1 MSSSAD
7 LVPSV
12 PHKDDIPIH
21 KSAIPLL
28 VVPQGGFM
36 TVSSDS
42 SVLAQ
47 VTATRTYSLLSSLGV
62 NTHLA
67 SWDLP
72 SWGITGTWAGAEA
85 KILAE
90 LQYIG
95 VTNIRNSTPQ
105 GSAQLSEVTDFAKAG
120 YKFELV
126 QTATNG
132 SVNVSTDIS
141 TLAALQSSVPG
152 SILGYEGSNEYNT
165 NGYVLNGQ
173 YSYGNLAWGAYDD
186 QVSRAALQA
195 NSSLSGVSY
204 IAASTSTVSSAPWV
218 GSYVDKSNW
227 HVYAGYGQQLQSN
240 MVGAVAAAQATASGK
255 PVIISEAG
263 SSSASYNQTNW
274 GFVGDEYTQAI
285 IDTNAVLD
293 AFNDGASQT
302 FLYEL
307 MDDNSTGGLEDNF
320 GLFNVDG
327 TAKQAAWGIHNLT
340 TLLADSGTT
349 ASTFA
354 TSSMTFTLSGLPTTA
369 SDMLLQK
376 SSGTYDLVLWNSG
389 ATVWNTTTNT
399 EAYVASS
406 NVSVQLDGVHQTVRV
421 YNLMASTNAIQ
432 TFTDVSS
439 FSVGLSK
446 DPLIVEI
453 SSGTVGS
460 VPGATQLGSGSNDL
474 ALQMSEDAYQGDAQF
489 TVSVDGTQIGGTQT
503 VVASHAAGQQQE
515 FDVLGNWSSGSHQVK
530 ITFLNDAYG
539 GSAATDRNLY
549 VNSATYNG
557 STVSNAASALYWTG
571 SNYFTMNG
579 TSAIGTASTTTDGVA
594 GSDTPSAVATT
605 ATTTYDYSDGTDH
618 SLTTA
623 SGATDVFKLGGGT
636 ANLTTQGNDTII
648 GGAGTS
654 TITALSGS
662 LSLTGGAGNMT
673 FIQGAA
679 SSSVTMGSGAAL
691 IDIVN
696 GLSGG
701 SLTISDFVTGQDAIH
716 LSGYSGTGIKSEQ
729 VVQGSTQILLTDNT
743 QIVLT
748 NFTSTNQSI
757 FA

>member
-1 MSSSAD
+1 M
-7 LVPSV
+7 
-12 PHKDDIPIH
+12 
-21 KSAIPLL
+21 
-28 VVPQGGFM
+28 
-36 TVSSDS
+36 
-42 SVLAQ
+42 
-47 VTATRTYSLLSSLGV
+47 
-62 NTHLA
+62 NTHLG

-72 SWGITGTWAGAEA
+72 SWGLTGTWAGAEA

-105 GSAQLSEVTDFAKAG
+105 GSAQLSEVNDFAKAG

-132 SVNVSTDIS
+132 SVNVSTDVA
-141 TLAALQSSVPG
+141 TLAALQSSVWG
-152 SILGYEGSNEYNT
+152 SVLGYEGSNEYNT
-165 NGYVLNGQ
+165 NSYVLNGQ

-204 IAASTSTVSSAPWV
+204 IAASTSIVSSAPTV

-227 HVYAGYGQQLQSN
+227 HVYAGYGQQLQTN
-240 MVGAVAAAQATASGK
+240 MSGAVAAARATASGK
-255 PVIISEAG
+255 PVVISEAG
-263 SSSASYNQTNW
+263 SSSESNGISW
-274 GFVGDEYTQAI
+274 GFSGDEYTQAI

-307 MDDNSTGGLEDNF
+307 MDDTSAGNLENNF

-354 TSSMTFTLSGLPTTA
+354 TSSMNFTLSGLPTTA
-369 SDMLLQK
+369 TDMLLQK

-389 ATVWNTTTNT
+389 ATVWNTATNT

-421 YNLMASTNAIQ
+421 YDLMSSTNAIQ
-432 TFTDVSS
+432 TFTNVSS

-474 ALQMSEDAYQGDAQF
+474 VLQMSEDAYQGDAQF

-503 VVASHAAGQQQE
+503 AVASHWAGQQQE
-515 FDVLGNWSSGSHQVK
+515 FDVLGNWSAGSHLVK

-557 STVSNAASALYWTG
+557 STVSNAASTLYYTG
-571 SNYFTMNG
+571 SNYFTMTG
-579 TSAIGTASTTTDGVA
+579 TNAIGTASTTTSGIA
-594 GSDTPSAVATT
+594 GSDTASAVTTT
-605 ATTTYDYSDGTDH
+605 AATTYDYSDGTDH

-636 ANLTTQGNDTII
+636 TNLTTQGNDTII
-648 GGAGTS
+648 GAAGTS

-716 LSGYSGTGIKSEQ
+716 LSGYTGTGIKSEQ

-748 NFTSTNQSI
+748 NFTSTDQSI